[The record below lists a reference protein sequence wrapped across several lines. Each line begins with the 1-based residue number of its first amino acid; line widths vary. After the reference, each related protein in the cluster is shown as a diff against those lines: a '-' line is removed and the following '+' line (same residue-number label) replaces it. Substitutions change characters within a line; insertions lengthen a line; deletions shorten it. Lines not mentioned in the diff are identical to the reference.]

1 MQHPG
6 PPLEHLLQRIA
17 ATPPDF
23 MAEPRI
29 AGRGEV
35 EVLAV
40 VRDLLDA
47 HDHAVDMSALQFLI
61 GRDAKRNRNHLS
73 IVLLLSWLLA
83 DETLRLGQLGQ
94 QTVQAVLGLL
104 QNDAAEL
111 AAYTNAHSL
120 FSDAER
126 REELARLTLSRLG
139 LRPAGESE
147 VQAQDR
153 FTSISSLERGR
164 LLHAAQQAEARA
176 RAIREALAKKA
187 ADEAADKWTR
197 E

>member
-1 MQHPG
+1 MQYQG
-6 PPLEHLLQRIA
+6 PALEHVLQRIA

-40 VRDLLDA
+40 VCDLLA
-47 HDHAVDMSALQFLI
+47 GSGHAVDVTALHFLV
-61 GRDAKRNRNHLS
+61 GRDAKRDRNHLS

-83 DETLRLGQLGQ
+83 DEQLHIERQ
-94 QTVQAVLGLL
+94 ELQAVLELL
-104 QNDAAEL
+104 REDAAQL
-111 AAYTNAHSL
+111 AAYTNADSL
-120 FSDAER
+120 FNDAER
-126 REELARLTLSRLG
+126 REELARLTLSRLQ

-147 VQAQDR
+147 LQAQDR
-153 FTSISSLERGR
+153 FTSISSLERAR
-164 LLHAAQQAEARA
+164 ILHAAQAAEQRA